1 MKSRIT
7 AWVQAGKKAFSPD
20 FAALSCALILLNL
33 PYLLRPV
40 WPHNDARG
48 NYDAFYF
55 FYNELFQNGELPLWI
70 PFGYWGAPSD
80 LLRLAISPIAFVVIF
95 LGKTFSAANTLF
107 LYKFSLALEQWVML
121 LGMYRLSGRLFEN
134 RAAIFFVCLGTILST
149 VWIFP
154 LFLNFRV
161 YAMLPL
167 AFYFLVLFHQTER
180 PHFLWLAGIVFSI
193 GNLGSSVYFLSLYS
207 ILALIFLAGTFLKSP
222 RSCLRIFEP
231 SLKNLLAFVAFLILA
246 GTYLWIVWESM
257 RHLSMTASGRD
268 TETFRVPLGDFLH
281 FGSDIGYVK
290 FLGFAFPGPVIFIGK
305 IGILGHTMYL
315 GLLPFLFVL
324 FALTK
329 RQKSIFWI
337 FFSITVFLFFFSLGY
352 KSPFCAWLYQA
363 YPPIRIFRHLGSM
376 GGMFKPFVLIL
387 AGFGLDGYLQTRKS
401 ENNRRHFWSKRR
413 WAVLFSAVACWI
425 LLFVA
430 ENLSHLYPVSWPFFQ
445 SFARALFSLCCLLL
459 IFEWPRS
466 TLKIGLVVCL
476 FYAVDLGIYQKLAW
490 NEFKTWTVDPKHMA
504 LAAPRKYSFIP
515 IRTSARFQDPTAY
528 RRDNWPSYSYVHNF
542 THTDTCINFNTRT
555 DFMTDKTYPL
565 YKNRAYYFNAK
576 SFPWWSKTIG
586 CLSPVLRLAGNCVF
600 VESESSGVVNSL
612 FFSGMLSG
620 NDSDILLYD
629 VPRESCDPAE
639 PRTPNDRL
647 GEVRVTRYTA
657 NRLETSVAV
666 NRPEGA
672 WLYWADSYHPEW
684 TASVDGRETPIHLAN
699 TAFKAV
705 HLTEGKHRVIFS
717 FADGFRG
724 KRLLSFFI
732 VSLDVLW
739 GCVLLF
745 AIFFQFFRFPRIA

>member
-1 MKSRIT
+1 MKSRI
-7 AWVQAGKKAFSPD
+7 AALVQAVKKNFSPD
-20 FAALSCALILLNL
+20 FAALSCVLILLNL
-33 PYLLRPV
+33 SYLLRPV

-55 FYNELFQNGELPLWI
+55 FYNELFQNGEFPLWI

-80 LLRLAISPIAFVVIF
+80 LLRLAISPVAFVVIF
-95 LGKTFSAANTLF
+95 LGKTFSVANTLF
-107 LYKFSLALEQWVML
+107 LYKFSLTLEQWVML
-121 LGMYRLSGRLFEN
+121 FGMYRLSGRLFEN
-134 RAAIFFVCLGTILST
+134 RAAIFFVCLGILLST

-207 ILALIFLAGTFLKSP
+207 ILVLIFLAGTFLRSP
-222 RSCLRIFEP
+222 RACLRIFEP
-231 SLKNLLAFVAFLILA
+231 SLENLLAFVAFLILA
-246 GTYLWIVWESM
+246 GAYLWIVWESM
-257 RHLSMTASGRD
+257 QHLSMTASGRD
-268 TETFRVPLGDFLH
+268 AENFRVSLRDFLR
-281 FGSDIGYVK
+281 FGGNIGYVK
-290 FLGFAFPGPVIFIGK
+290 FLGLAFPGPVSFIKK
-305 IGILGHTMYL
+305 IGILDHTMYL
-315 GLLPFLFVL
+315 GLLPFLFIF
-324 FALTK
+324 FALTQ

-352 KSPFCAWLYQA
+352 QSPFCTWLYKA
-363 YPPIRIFRHLGSM
+363 YPPIRIFRHVGNM
-376 GGMFKPFVLIL
+376 GGVFKPFVLIL
-387 AGFGLDGYLQTRKS
+387 AGYGLDGYLKIRKS
-401 ENNRRHFWSKRR
+401 ENRRRFWSKQKSGI
-413 WAVLFSAVACWI
+413 LFSAVACWI
-425 LLFVA
+425 LLFAA
-430 ENLSHLYPVSWPFFQ
+430 ENLRHLHPVSWPFFQ
-445 SFARALFSLCCLLL
+445 RFARALFSLCCLLL

-466 TLKIGLVVCL
+466 TLKIGLIVCL

-490 NEFKTWTVDPKHMA
+490 NEFKTWTVDPKYMA
-504 LAAPRKYSFIP
+504 LTAPRKYSLISE
-515 IRTSARFQDPTAY
+515 RRNSAFRDPTAY
-528 RRDNWPSYSYVHNF
+528 LTDRWPSYSYSHNF
-542 THTDTCINFNTRT
+542 THTDACINLNTRT

-576 SFPWWSKTIG
+576 SFSWWSRATG
-586 CLSPVLRLAGNCVF
+586 CLSPVIRLAGNCVF
-600 VESESSGVVNSL
+600 VESGSSAVTNSL

-620 NDSDILLYD
+620 NTSDILLYD
-629 VPRESCDPAE
+629 VPRETCGPAV
-639 PRTPNDRL
+639 PGASNDRL
-647 GEVRVTRYTA
+647 GEVQVTRYTA

-666 NRPEGA
+666 ERPEGA

-684 TASVDGRETPIHLAN
+684 TAFVDGRKTPIHVAN

-705 HLTEGKHRVIFS
+705 HLREGKHRVIFS
-717 FADGFRG
+717 FSDGFRG
-724 KRLLSFFI
+724 KRLLSFLT

-745 AIFFQFFRFPRIA
+745 AIFLQFFRFPRIT